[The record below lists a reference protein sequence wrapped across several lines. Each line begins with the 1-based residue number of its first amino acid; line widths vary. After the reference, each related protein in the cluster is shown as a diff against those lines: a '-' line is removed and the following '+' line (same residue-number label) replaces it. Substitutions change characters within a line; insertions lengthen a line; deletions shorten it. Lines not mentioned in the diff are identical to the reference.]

1 MLSNYLKIALRN
13 LKKHKIYSLI
23 NISGLAIGTACCIL
37 IFLYVG
43 FELSY
48 DRYHRDAERVYR
60 VAMDIKNESTESGS
74 ARISTP
80 VVPAIKKDFPE
91 VEYASRFQTQEWR
104 RNLVERENNKFY
116 ESQVMVAD
124 NEIFSVLTIPF
135 LNGRQETALVRP
147 NTVVITQSMA
157 IKYFG
162 QTDPIGQLIQIWERP
177 FEVSGVVSD
186 APDNTHIKYGI
197 IISLASFETEW
208 NMDNWGWTG
217 FYSYLKLKP
226 GIDPDVF
233 EGKIR
238 QLAHQYIPEKLAE
251 WGEDYTFY
259 LQPISKIHLHSHLYG
274 EIDAPGNRTYLLVLS
289 LVGFFILLLSIV
301 NFTNLSTAKSALRSK
316 EVGIRKVVGAQRRQL
331 VQQFLTDSLL
341 TAFIST
347 CGAVVICILAL
358 PFFNSLTGRQ
368 FKVESLNQP
377 VLIFLLLGLTFFV
390 GISGGSYP
398 SFLLSF
404 LRPSQALKGAQFS
417 QAKGQF
423 LRKILVLGQFSVTII
438 LMIGTFVVV
447 QQLKYMKNRPLG
459 FEKEQKLIIPAQFG
473 RNYELVKAEF
483 LKNPSIT
490 GAAACW
496 SVPGRTTNRITAKLV
511 GQPDDM
517 AQSMDFLYI
526 DTDFIPDYK
535 IEIAAGRSFDRDM
548 TTDIRDAFIINE
560 TASFAFGFVSPE
572 EAVGQRMYEGGS
584 GNVGTI
590 IGVIEDFHFKGLQ
603 SVVEPLIFQ
612 FNPDYFVQLSLTLET
627 GNIPNTLSFIEEK
640 WNELRLGK
648 VFSYFFLDEDFNRQY
663 AAEELISRVVTVFT
677 FIAIFISCLGLVGL
691 SSFTAEQKT
700 KEIGIRKILG
710 ATVPGIFVFFTKEF
724 TRWVLFANIIAWP
737 IAYIITSQWLK
748 SFAYRTNVDFWIFVL
763 SGFLA
768 IFLAVL
774 TVSFQSIRVA
784 LTNPADSLRHE

>member
-1 MLSNYLKIALRN
+1 MLINYLKIALRN
-13 LKKHKIYSLI
+13 IKKHKIYSLI

-48 DRYHRDAERVYR
+48 DTYHEDAERVYR
-60 VAMDIKNESTESGS
+60 VAMKIKQESTEMGS

-80 VVPAIKKDFPE
+80 VVPAIRNDFPE
-91 VEYASRFQTQEWR
+91 VEHASRFQTQEWR
-104 RNLVERENNKFY
+104 RNLVEREDNKFY
-116 ESQVMVAD
+116 ESRVMVAD
-124 NEIFSVLTIPF
+124 NEIFNVLTIPF
-135 LNGRQETALVRP
+135 LNGYQETALIRP
-147 NTVVITQSMA
+147 NTVVIAQSIA
-157 IKYFG
+157 RKYFG
-162 QTDPIGQLIQIWERP
+162 QIDPLGQVLHIWERP
-177 FEVSGVVSD
+177 FEVTGVVSD
-186 APDNTHIKYGI
+186 APDNTHIKYGF

-226 GIDPDVF
+226 GIDPSVF
-233 EGKIR
+233 ENKIR
-238 QLAHQYIPEKLAE
+238 QIARQYIPEQLEEEREA
-251 WGEDYTFY
+251 YMYY

-274 EIDAPGNRTYLLVLS
+274 EIDVPGNQTYLMVLS
-289 LVGFFILLLSIV
+289 LVGFFILLLSII
-301 NFTNLSTAKSALRSK
+301 NFTNLSTAKSVHRSK

-341 TAFIST
+341 TAFLST
-347 CGAVVICILAL
+347 CGAVMICILAL
-358 PFFNSLTGRQ
+358 PFFSSLTGRQ
-368 FKVESLNQP
+368 FTPESLNQP
-377 VLIFLLLGLTFFV
+377 VLILLLLGLTVFV

-404 LRPSQALKGAQFS
+404 LRPSQVLKGAQFS
-417 QAKGQF
+417 QAKGRL

-447 QQLKYMKNRPLG
+447 QQIKYMKNRPLG
-459 FEKEQKLIIPAQFG
+459 FEKEQKLIIPAQLG
-473 RNYELVKAEF
+473 RNYELVKEEF
-483 LKNPSIT
+483 LKNPSVT
-490 GAAACW
+490 AAAACW
-496 SVPGRTTNRITAKLV
+496 SVPGRTTNRLTAKLV

-526 DTDFIPDYK
+526 DADFIPDYK
-535 IEIAAGRSFDRDM
+535 MKIAAGRSFDKTM
-548 TTDIRDAFIINE
+548 TTDIKDAFIINE
-560 TASFAFGFVSPE
+560 TASFAFGFINPE
-572 EAVGQRMYEGGS
+572 GAVGQRMYEGGS

-603 SVVEPLIFQ
+603 SVVEPLVFQ
-612 FNPDYFVQLSLTLET
+612 FNPSYFVQMSLTLKT
-627 GNIPNTLSFIEEK
+627 GNISNTLSFIEEK

-663 AAEELISRVVTVFT
+663 AAEEFVSRVVTVFT
-677 FIAIFISCLGLVGL
+677 FLALFISCLGLIGL
-691 SSFTAEQKT
+691 SSFTAEQRT

-710 ATVPGIFVFFTKEF
+710 ATVPGLFVFFTKEF
-724 TRWVLFANIIAWP
+724 TRWVFFANIIAWP
-737 IAYIITSQWLK
+737 IAYIFASQWLK
-748 SFAYRTNVDFWIFVL
+748 SFAYRTSIDFRIFVL

-768 IFLAVL
+768 FFLSVL
-774 TVSFQSIRVA
+774 TVSSQSIRVA